1 MIIRNEYMK
10 FEENVEDMPSKMA
23 IEMISV
29 VIMVIAIFA
38 GNWNFIV

>member
-1 MIIRNEYMK
+1 MK